1 MKLYF
6 VRHGQTEA
14 NAQQVYDGQRLNA
27 PLTELGRN
35 QAAAVGIKLRTLDIG
50 QIISSPLIR
59 TRQTADIIAENMGNK
74 PSIIFDDRLM
84 EHDNGALSGTPYRTV
99 SIEELAATTDNE
111 PTEVFRARVS
121 AALLD
126 ASSSTLNTLVVSH
139 GGVYT
144 QYLTLRDGLPAEQ
157 YWSLP
162 DPQNGQVEELTTNWQ

>member
-14 NAQQVYDGQRLNA
+14 NARQVYDGQRLNA

-35 QAAAVGIKLRTLDIG
+35 QAAEVGKKLKLLGIG
-50 QIISSPLIR
+50 RIISSPLIR
-59 TRQTADIIAENMGNK
+59 TRQTTAIIAENMGNN
-74 PSIIFDDRLM
+74 PTILFDDRLM

-99 SIEELAATTDNE
+99 SLEELTSTEDNE
-111 PTEVFRARVS
+111 SIETFRDRVS

-126 ASSSTLNTLVVSH
+126 ASRGTINTLVVSH

-162 DPQNGQVEELTTNWQ
+162 DPKNGQVEELTVNWQ